1 MQPVFGNLSCSPF
14 SSDLEKP
21 DPDAFSEKCPPA
33 SFNHLRFYL
42 SQSQNYT
49 LEMSEAVACLND
61 SSPPPRGGGVQEAES
76 SSGVDLDSLPSASPP
91 EAAEATRP
99 RRATQPNPPSKDSP
113 VKIIQ
118 TGDRTLQRCKRK
130 SSRLLGGSARK
141 KWSPLKV
148 LCIME
153 SNKKRKKAKKKKM
166 TPSFPSSKNPGL
178 PVNSNEPTLKLK
190 NLQNPLKRKRGAEV
204 LSAEFV
210 QRSRCELA
218 SRATSISEG
227 LSGLEVKKPRLL
239 KLKREMAK
247 VKSEERM
254 DMKQIS
260 RKSARHSM
268 DDAPVERQQEAG
280 DKNDPAGE
288 RTVGQD
294 ACPALK
300 SEECDSHAL
309 NMLAD
314 LALSSCNTP
323 LVSVSSKPSLPF
335 SPSRDRRR
343 LQRGKPLHKSSD
355 HEYHR
360 ATKKWKGI
368 SLSSKTCQKSLVSP
382 GQGSLSVESRS
393 HSQERGRVSSSRK
406 GRAGPA
412 KPHIVLPKEAGDLSD
427 SSMNSLISSE
437 HSYAS
442 PVSESLKKGALGSPS
457 AKNGLKNAKS
467 GPLVGKVLPFR
478 HQENICHPHKQ
489 FKNYVPFLRSA
500 IMAARLKDDFS
511 KSHKVAFCDKTVK
524 VTFQWESE
532 YLFSFDSKYTNNS
545 LEKTVIRA
553 VHGPKKAEFTVG
565 LLGREQGGRSREYR
579 EKDVFLLWA
588 DYREQIADD
597 DDDDGDELPW
607 DISRSDEVEEMKLI
621 LHMWVALFYS
631 KPFKSPTV
639 RKVVEHSNPAKY
651 VSLNS
656 VVDPLELTDDCE
668 GSYSL
673 EKCPADSF
681 SDANHMPSDVEE
693 RAVSPSEK
701 PLSCNELSSTNCLED
716 ETPLINPEESRELPS
731 MEEQCHATAHNS
743 EDAVGS
749 FEKLADFEDPGDF
762 VSLTEHLKLEHFQ
775 VVSGEEQE
783 ECSTDPALSGES
795 LNVNALDV
803 HRNGCSRP
811 WAYRTDTMAEANR
824 AINIVE
830 ASQSDAAVICAEPPG
845 GSAGEEPIASNK
857 AAVSVG
863 SWKINSATPPAEEG
877 EENHR
882 TTGTELLHMSEA
894 VWLDANAD
902 CREDESL
909 CREVRA
915 PRDIPMDEEDA
926 DGESVEWESIDLA
939 LSESNDADVE
949 PRDFDLDQ
957 ENGEFPEETSVAEE
971 RETAGASD
979 LALKGCDSQFSSLAS
994 PAILSEL
1001 PDSQSDSAAP
1011 NSPRNSASRNQT
1023 DSIEGFCLLEGGG
1036 FEHLVDSV
1044 PPQASPV
1051 HQIALDEAEELPRTD
1066 NKAVEDEHPV
1076 SPGLPGMDANAYV
1089 FQQGK
1094 GINSADLACTQ
1105 TSELFQLQKDR
1116 AAQGEEAGSQ
1126 GSPVPETTP
1135 VFADPVSVVDIS
1147 CLPTENQGVNLAAS
1161 ISGHASPVHHTVP
1174 NKEFPEASKDPAE
1187 STRFPVS
1194 PNLMDFIEDISQE
1207 SIHLADLH
1215 TSEHGQVQNGMSA
1228 QGESIEN
1235 QEDTVMSA
1243 SNLAEDMDWVCE
1255 SCVPQA
1261 EEENI
1266 PADAALL
1273 QATPGGHT
1281 PSNKI
1286 AELSG
1291 SQGIPAVATKSAA
1304 LPEQASMTEDSCA
1317 HQENKV
1323 VLPDMAPVHTDK
1335 LHQVQHRTVTH
1346 KVPKTGPVPEL
1357 QKDSQGKKES
1367 QHLGL
1372 ECMELDANSEKEM
1385 FCVSVGNA
1393 GASSVTQAVASEDK
1407 ELNSTGVPVSED
1419 TKAVVSELIDTV
1431 SAAAVEGE
1439 DSSAKENPD
1448 LNWISSITLECVTPP
1463 ESDEESCTMGP
1474 WPQADPTWMAGECLE
1489 QLSTFADQERA
1500 IVQEQGQCPLV
1511 LHGRVRSGPA
1521 GMSARSPLREE
1532 EVASMDMDVHLS
1544 PCSSDWPEKDTA
1556 SIDCNS
1562 PLAQPGVSSMDD
1574 RSTTPM
1580 LCDAGPGGASHDASA
1595 SQGEVQF
1602 KGVSIEILATV
1613 PARCQKEHSSEGS
1626 DSAMHENTRGSL
1638 EGPEVSPTGETSPAG
1653 AVDTNMSW
1661 EKESFSV
1668 DGDQE
1673 VVEDPCHGS
1682 GSKSSCR
1689 GSAVAP
1695 GGGYSRDLDLDEDI
1709 CTNGDWM
1716 YPENEKGSAAEREA
1730 MKRDWHFTFKEDDRS
1745 VSPLLETDNQPG
1757 LLKDYINFSVT
1768 KKHKEK
1774 TRTFHSSKGQDSFT
1788 GELGFIH
1795 SLNRTWRILNDPV
1808 QNTLD
1813 MECLRFHY
1821 KVKQVLKNP
1830 QYSTSTDTF
1839 TKGFSPQVIAETLPL
1854 RKVPDTD
1861 VSSPPPRSRSPLL
1874 ITVVNPGPKPRA
1886 SHWYSRSNRFIDSF
1900 QGPPVT
1906 CTQDSVS
1913 SAARAQCQGQSS
1925 TTPFHL
1931 NKLTYNN
1938 KLKDFRGNI
1947 SVIMDEFA
1955 ELSRVM
1961 MLDDRLT
1968 NNKGRDLKTTSEV
1981 APEKS
1986 CPGRA
1991 ASYEHL
1997 FNELCNALHFRLKN
2011 VAQEACKKP
2020 YAFYLMETDN
2030 DPFFGRVK
2038 NLLKKGGHTEAEPL
2052 RFCQTSHMETDKLMV
2067 VIRNEDIFPHIHK
2080 IPALLRLKH
2089 LPSVTFAGVDSPE
2102 DILEHTYQEL
2112 FHSGGFVVTDDTVL
2126 QMMMPGELREVLQT
2140 LEQLSGHG
2148 RWKWLL
2154 HYKERKK
2161 LKESARVDPAARA
2174 KEALLQPCLGANIAS
2189 VLHYHQCDC
2198 RSCPRDEFANCLLSL
2213 QAQHASER
2221 FAVFLTEKLGAS
2233 REALES
2239 KGILVLDVNTFLAT
2253 ARDLVTPFRSSYW

>member
-1 MQPVFGNLSCSPF
+1 
-14 SSDLEKP
+14 
-21 DPDAFSEKCPPA
+21 
-33 SFNHLRFYL
+33 
-42 SQSQNYT
+42 
-49 LEMSEAVACLND
+49 AVPHVLLAKALWEW
-61 SSPPPRGGGVQEAES
+61 Q
-76 SSGVDLDSLPSASPP
+76 
-91 EAAEATRP
+91 
-99 RRATQPNPPSKDSP
+99 PSKFD
-113 VKIIQ
+113 
-118 TGDRTLQRCKRK
+118 
-130 SSRLLGGSARK
+130 
-141 KWSPLKV
+141 W
-148 LCIME
+148 LCICPE
-153 SNKKRKKAKKKKM
+153 
-166 TPSFPSSKNPGL
+166 
-178 PVNSNEPTLKLK
+178 VNLVIL
-190 NLQNPLKRKRGAEV
+190 LII
-204 LSAEFV
+204 F
-210 QRSRCELA
+210 
-218 SRATSISEG
+218 RAY
-227 LSGLEVKKPRLL
+227 
-239 KLKREMAK
+239 
-247 VKSEERM
+247 
-254 DMKQIS
+254 
-260 RKSARHSM
+260 ARHSM

-553 VHGPKKAEFTVG
+553 VHGP
-565 LLGREQGGRSREYR
+565 
-579 EKDVFLLWA
+579 
-588 DYREQIADD
+588 
-597 DDDDGDELPW
+597 W

-731 MEEQCHATAHNS
+731 MEEQC
-743 EDAVGS
+743 
-749 FEKLADFEDPGDF
+749 
-762 VSLTEHLKLEHFQ
+762 
-775 VVSGEEQE
+775 
-783 ECSTDPALSGES
+783 
-795 LNVNALDV
+795 
-803 HRNGCSRP
+803 
-811 WAYRTDTMAEANR
+811 
-824 AINIVE
+824 
-830 ASQSDAAVICAEPPG
+830 
-845 GSAGEEPIASNK
+845 
-857 AAVSVG
+857 
-863 SWKINSATPPAEEG
+863 
-877 EENHR
+877 
-882 TTGTELLHMSEA
+882 
-894 VWLDANAD
+894 
-902 CREDESL
+902 
-909 CREVRA
+909 
-915 PRDIPMDEEDA
+915 
-926 DGESVEWESIDLA
+926 
-939 LSESNDADVE
+939 
-949 PRDFDLDQ
+949 
-957 ENGEFPEETSVAEE
+957 
-971 RETAGASD
+971 
-979 LALKGCDSQFSSLAS
+979 
-994 PAILSEL
+994 
-1001 PDSQSDSAAP
+1001 
-1011 NSPRNSASRNQT
+1011 
-1023 DSIEGFCLLEGGG
+1023 
-1036 FEHLVDSV
+1036 
-1044 PPQASPV
+1044 
-1051 HQIALDEAEELPRTD
+1051 
-1066 NKAVEDEHPV
+1066 
-1076 SPGLPGMDANAYV
+1076 MDANAYV

-1874 ITVVNPGPKPRA
+1874 ITVVNPGPKPR
-1886 SHWYSRSNRFIDSF
+1886 
-1900 QGPPVT
+1900 GPPVT

-2112 FHSGGFVVTDDTVL
+2112 FHSGGFVVTDDTVAVTIL
-2126 QMMMPGELREVLQT
+2126 GLIKEVLQT

-2221 FAVFLTEKLGAS
+2221 FAVFLTGRKPA